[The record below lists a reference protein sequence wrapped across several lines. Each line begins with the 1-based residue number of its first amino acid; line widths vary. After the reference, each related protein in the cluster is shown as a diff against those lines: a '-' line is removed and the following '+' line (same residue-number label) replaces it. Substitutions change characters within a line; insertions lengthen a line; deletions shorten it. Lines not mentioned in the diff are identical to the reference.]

1 MNAITNK
8 NMSEIISVINQVKL
22 EVEIQKE
29 ALESKLDSFKFAQIQ
44 QGETNILKLAQQVEP
59 MLQDIQ
65 MLKQKT

>member
-29 ALESKLDSFKFAQIQ
+29 ALESKLDSFKFA
-44 QGETNILKLAQQVEP
+44 
-59 MLQDIQ
+59 
-65 MLKQKT
+65 